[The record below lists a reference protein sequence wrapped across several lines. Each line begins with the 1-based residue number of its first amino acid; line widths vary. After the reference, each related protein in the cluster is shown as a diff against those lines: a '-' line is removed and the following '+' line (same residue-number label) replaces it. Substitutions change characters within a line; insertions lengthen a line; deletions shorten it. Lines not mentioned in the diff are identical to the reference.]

1 MLENFK
7 IDAFY
12 KEAANKKIAAYVLW
26 ITVDEGRWIA
36 TDVAEVV
43 DTFIE
48 GNTIEEGFQSLKDRV
63 TGFASDAKLDPST
76 FLYYRNDEPGCNF
89 AIFTVAGDF
98 FKYQLNFV
106 EIY

>member
-7 IDAFY
+7 INAFY
-12 KEAANKKIAAYVLW
+12 KEATNKKLAAHVLW
-26 ITVDEGRWIA
+26 ITA
-36 TDVAEVV
+36 DVAEVV

-63 TGFASDAKLDPST
+63 TGFASDAELDPSI

-89 AIFTVAGDF
+89 AIFTVRGFTAVGDF